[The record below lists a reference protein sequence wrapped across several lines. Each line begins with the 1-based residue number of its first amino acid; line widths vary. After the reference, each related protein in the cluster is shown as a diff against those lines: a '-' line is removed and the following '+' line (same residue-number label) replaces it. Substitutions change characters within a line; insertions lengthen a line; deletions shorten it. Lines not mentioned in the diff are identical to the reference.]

1 MIKYDI
7 PTAAYQSF
15 TAFDKAQQFLEKI
28 NTRIVIKADGLAS
41 GKGVILPRDQLEAKE
56 ALRDIMEA
64 KKFGDAG
71 SSVVIEEFMAG
82 DEISVLTLCDGK
94 TFKSFPPCQD
104 HKRALDG
111 NLGPN
116 TGGMGL
122 YAPLSFITSEQMT
135 EIDDKIIRP
144 TLEGMRAEGE
154 LLYSTS
160 RC

>member
-1 MIKYDI
+1 MKSLAQEVAPSRIRVNSI
-7 PTAAYQSF
+7 APGAIRTPINRAAW
-15 TAFDKAQQFLEKI
+15 
-28 NTRIVIKADGLAS
+28 
-41 GKGVILPRDQLEAKE
+41 EAEE

-64 KKFGDAG
+64 KRFGDAG
-71 SSVVIEEFMAG
+71 SSVVIEEFMTG
-82 DEISVLTLCDGK
+82 DEISVLTFCDGK

-116 TGGMGL
+116 TGGMGV
-122 YAPLSFITSEQMT
+122 YAQLSFVTSEQMT

-144 TLEGMRAEGE
+144 TLEGMRAEGK
-154 LLYSTS
+154 LLYNIS